1 MVSRISESTT
11 VNHKIIR
18 IIRSTI
24 VVWDAGIGLVFCL
37 ESNEETFEFET
48 SSDLMQRGIL
58 IGEP

>member
-18 IIRSTI
+18 STI
-24 VVWDAGIGLVFCL
+24 VVWDPGMGLVFCL